1 MATAVTFKFCIFA
14 ESIRE
19 WKRIARRVFPF
30 LKVKVGTLSTLVGVD
45 TLHLEQE
52 RPMRV
57 ELKELKQRNSF
68 YT

>member
-1 MATAVTFKFCIFA
+1 MATVVTFKFYSFA
-14 ESIRE
+14 ESILE
-19 WKRIARRVFPF
+19 WKRIARRAFPF
-30 LKVKVGTLSTLVGVD
+30 LKVNVGTLSTLAGVD

-57 ELKELKQRNSF
+57 ELEQLKQRNSF